1 MKPRVPRPPPP
12 SASAPISR
20 DVVDIVKKKL
30 SQPSGP
36 PPRGLINFKQ
46 PKSVTNRPAGAKSIR
61 LDDDDD
67 EVDEDEDDE
76 DNRRDNEYED
86 EDDYDDRRN
95 SKYNYKADSKVP
107 KRNSYNENISRNSS
121 NNDYERSNS
130 IDNNN
135 TRIDTKKAEKKSAD
149 VLTHESK
156 VNNSNSNNEP
166 VIYNFQPLLKATYR
180 ELRTFAMTPCEQ
192 NTYVKCYIERDRS
205 GTNSFSPFYSL
216 CADMDDGTGRELIVC
231 RKIWQSRSA
240 HYVFSL
246 KSDDLYVKRDQ
257 RSRLY
262 LGKLRGITPDDY
274 VLYDSGICK
283 TQDGKAV
290 DEEQTEDE
298 ILSQSDAKTFAS
310 ENGNDAE
317 SLYRKELAIIHL
329 NSKKRPPPSNLR
341 GTEVCIQSGSTVTM
355 VPTFQKVRDTG
366 KQNVMSA
373 SKLFIINERTSK
385 YDPLSACLVD
395 FRGRATIPS
404 IKNCQFV
411 ASDPTAL
418 NIDFPKTDDSE
429 KHVLLEMGKTAED
442 CYNMTFTH
450 PLSLLQAFAICVS
463 RFDAKLTWK

>member
-36 PPRGLINFKQ
+36 PPRGLMNFKQ
-46 PKSVTNRPAGAKSIR
+46 PKSVTNRPVGAKSIR
-61 LDDDDD
+61 LDDDD
-67 EVDEDEDDE
+67 EVDEDDE
-76 DNRRDNEYED
+76 DEEIDNRRDYDYED
-86 EDDYDDRRN
+86 EDEYDDRRN
-95 SKYNYKADSKVP
+95 NNYNYKADSKIP

-121 NNDYERSNS
+121 NKDYERSNS
-130 IDNNN
+130 IDNNSE
-135 TRIDTKKAEKKSAD
+135 TVDTKKAEKKSTE
-149 VLTHESK
+149 VLTNESK
-156 VNNSNSNNEP
+156 VNNNNEP
-166 VIYNFQPLLKATYR
+166 QIYNFQPLLKATYR
-180 ELRTFAMTPCEQ
+180 ELRTFAMTPCAQ

-205 GTNSFSPFYSL
+205 GINTFSPFYSL

-231 RKIWQSRSA
+231 RKIWQSRSP

-274 VLYDSGICK
+274 VLYDNGICM
-283 TQDGKAV
+283 TQDGDIV
-290 DEEQTEDE
+290 DDEQTEDE
-298 ILSQSDAKTFAS
+298 ILSQSDAKTFSS
-310 ENGNDAE
+310 ENGKEGE

-329 NSKKRPPPSNLR
+329 NSKKRPPPVNVR
-341 GTEVCIQSGSTVTM
+341 GTEVCIQSGSSVTM
-355 VPTFQKVRDTG
+355 VPTFQKIRETG
-366 KQNVMSA
+366 KQNIMNA

-395 FRGRATIPS
+395 FRGRATVPS

-411 ASDPTAL
+411 ASDPTAQ
-418 NIDFPKTDDSE
+418 NSEYHKTDDSE

-463 RFDAKLTWK
+463 RFDAKLTW